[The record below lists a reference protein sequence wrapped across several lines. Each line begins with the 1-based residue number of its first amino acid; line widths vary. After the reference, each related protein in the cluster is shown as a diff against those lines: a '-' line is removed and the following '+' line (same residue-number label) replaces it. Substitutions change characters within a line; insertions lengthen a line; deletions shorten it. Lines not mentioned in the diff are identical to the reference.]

1 VDIEMDHSERAWQ
14 ADHCEGISSK
24 PSQFSAPADQSN
36 GTSTQF
42 HGVDFRKLMNNEK
55 AAAVLEYVLVASL
68 ISVIAITAMA
78 IVATG

>member
-1 VDIEMDHSERAWQ
+1 
-14 ADHCEGISSK
+14 
-24 PSQFSAPADQSN
+24 
-36 GTSTQF
+36 
-42 HGVDFRKLMNNEK
+42 MNNEK